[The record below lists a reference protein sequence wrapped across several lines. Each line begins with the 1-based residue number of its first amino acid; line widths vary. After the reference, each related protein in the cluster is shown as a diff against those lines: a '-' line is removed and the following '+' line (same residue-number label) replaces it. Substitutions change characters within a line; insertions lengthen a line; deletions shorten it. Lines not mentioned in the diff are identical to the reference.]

1 MRGQPS
7 LCFYCDNPG
16 TAGLFAALGN
26 AMANELILAR
36 LIIEPVRV
44 RLMIE
49 MLFGLLLWKLLMEII
64 RELRLGIMLL
74 QLIMEMLF
82 QLMLLGMMLFMVLV
96 YYAFTLWG

>member
-1 MRGQPS
+1 
-7 LCFYCDNPG
+7 
-16 TAGLFAALGN
+16 
-26 AMANELILAR
+26 MANELILAR
-36 LIIEPVRV
+36 LIIEPARV